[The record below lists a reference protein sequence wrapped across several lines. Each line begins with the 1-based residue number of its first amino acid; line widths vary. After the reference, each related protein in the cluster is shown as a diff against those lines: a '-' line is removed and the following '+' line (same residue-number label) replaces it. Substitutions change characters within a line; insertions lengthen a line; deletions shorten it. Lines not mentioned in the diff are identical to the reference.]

1 MESLLDNLKSP
12 EHGLRDYQK
21 NQIEELEVLAGR
33 DPQKN
38 PAIEAQNQMISD
50 YLTLQSEIMPL
61 FGPLMRPVI
70 DRLQN
75 GEDTGYQFSLDWD
88 AEIAAYNAEQRGELV
103 LEIIRLN
110 ALKQHPGF
118 SAAVLCECHPDA
130 VRFQDIRIPRS
141 WNTGEMKRKNTR
153 FTETQAKEALNRSIV
168 YRKSQWDFQLG
179 SSPKPLLNSLATAIQ
194 SPDEELA
201 GRIRTLASNKSLLWP
216 LLNKLCP
223 IEAAQG
229 QRSYTGTKA
238 EQNMARTLDDLLFAL
253 KRLPGMWITVP
264 ADSDG
269 FWGKLD
275 HQIFPYYREV
285 NRYLDAVTEAARIGS
300 NVESHLEKIDALIE
314 RVGNNLNL
322 LKDGRFQSRSF
333 TDIAAGFP
341 KGEEPST
348 RNIYWNMRVPQNR
361 KEVFD
366 TSGRPK
372 IKLILDIEA
381 RKFRDIVEVRNKIE
395 SLMPKDDL
403 ARVLFNLLPDQNMA
417 KPTKAWLKRA
427 RDLLDPGL
435 LQQILGNIQTYDAPG
450 RMDQLPLEDYLDF
463 DKSAQ
468 WAANER
474 QMQIM
479 LWAAHLA
486 GPDVAPILYDF
497 ALRSYEKIPGV
508 GIRREKLGNA
518 ASISLSLLEG
528 GAGAPY
534 LMRLQRKITYSG
546 VKKRITKYLEDAAA
560 LAGMSRRDLEELS
573 TTDHELADGKRR
585 IPLAE
590 GAAILNVV
598 SRKIVLG
605 WEDGSGKE
613 RKTLPKGLKEA
624 DPAGVKQVRAL
635 VKEIQSDLATW
646 KDRIEG
652 YFLQD
657 VAWDYEIWR
666 ARYADHG
673 TLSLLARL
681 LVWNIE
687 RDGQTVAVLP
697 VAEGCVDSAGQLV
710 DCADGKVSLWHPL
723 ESDAATVTA
732 WRNALMDLEIHQPF
746 RQAWRETFDLTD
758 AEQVTSTYSNR
769 FAGHVLRQ
777 HQMMALGVANGWQST
792 HRTGFDSPD
801 DDPTHIR
808 IPGFGLQAEYWT
820 SALAAGSPV
829 TDSGSYLFITTD
841 RVKFHKLD
849 AKARFGR
856 GDELPLEEVHPRA
869 FSEILR
875 HCDLFTSVSS
885 ISLDPEWEDRGRD
898 AQHPSK
904 WRLEADTYWAS
915 SHTRPLEGSAI
926 TRRDM
931 LRVLLPRLKKAK
943 CFSLDDMHL
952 RVQGKRQA
960 YLIHLGSAAVL
971 LEASRK
977 HVCIVPDAKPKKVAL
992 PFEGDATLSTV
1003 LSKAFLLVDDDKI
1016 TDPVILNQ
1024 I

>member
-1 MESLLDNLKSP
+1 
-12 EHGLRDYQK
+12 
-21 NQIEELEVLAGR
+21 
-33 DPQKN
+33 
-38 PAIEAQNQMISD
+38 
-50 YLTLQSEIMPL
+50 
-61 FGPLMRPVI
+61 
-70 DRLQN
+70 
-75 GEDTGYQFSLDWD
+75 
-88 AEIAAYNAEQRGELV
+88 
-103 LEIIRLN
+103 
-110 ALKQHPGF
+110 
-118 SAAVLCECHPDA
+118 
-130 VRFQDIRIPRS
+130 
-141 WNTGEMKRKNTR
+141 MKRKSTR
-153 FTETQAKEALNRSIV
+153 FTEAQAKETLNRSIV
-168 YRKSQWDFQLG
+168 YWKSQWDFQLG
-179 SSPKPLLNSLATAIQ
+179 NSPKPLLNSLASAIQ

-201 GRIRTLASNKSLLWP
+201 GRIRTLTSNQTLLWP

-223 IEAAQG
+223 IEAANG
-229 QRSYTGTKA
+229 QRSYAGSKA

-253 KRLPGMWITVP
+253 KRLPGMWVTVP
-264 ADSDG
+264 ADPDG

-275 HQIFPYYREV
+275 HQIFPYFCEV
-285 NRYLDAVTEAARIGS
+285 NRYLGAVTEAARIGG

-322 LKDGRFQSRSF
+322 LKDGRFKFRSY

-341 KGEEPST
+341 KGEKPST
-348 RNIYWNMRVPQNR
+348 QNIYWYFRVPLDR

-366 TSGRPK
+366 ASGQPK
-372 IKLILDIEA
+372 IKLILDIET
-381 RKFRDIVEVRNKIE
+381 RKFRETVEVRDKIK

-403 ARVLFNLLPDQNMA
+403 ARVLFNLLPDQSMA

-427 RDLLDPGL
+427 RDLLDPSL
-435 LQQILGNIQTYDAPG
+435 LQQILVNIQTYDAPG
-450 RMDQLPLEDYLDF
+450 RMDQLPLEDYIDF

-497 ALRSYEKIPGV
+497 AQRSYEKIPGV

-528 GAGAPY
+528 GVGAPY
-534 LMRLQRKITYSG
+534 LMRLQRKISYPS
-546 VKKRITKYLEDAAA
+546 VKKRITKYLEDAAG

-573 TTDHELADGKRR
+573 TTNHELADGNRR
-585 IPLAE
+585 IPVANGTGVLT
-590 GAAILNVV
+590 VV
-598 SRKIVLG
+598 SGKIVLS

-613 RKTLPKGLKEA
+613 RKTLPKAVKEA
-624 DPAGVKQVRAL
+624 DPEGVKQIRAL
-635 VKEIQSDLATW
+635 VKEIDSDLATW
-646 KDRIEG
+646 KDRLEG
-652 YFLQD
+652 YFLQE
-657 VAWDYEIWR
+657 ATWDYQTWR

-673 TLSLLARL
+673 TLSVLSRH

-687 RDGQTVAVLP
+687 RDGRTITVLP
-697 VAEGCVDSAGQLV
+697 IAEGCVDSNGKMV
-710 DCADGKVSLWHPL
+710 ECADGKVSLWHPL
-723 ESDAATVTA
+723 DSDAATVIA
-732 WRNALMDLEIHQPF
+732 WRNTLMGLELHQPF
-746 RQAWRETFDLTD
+746 RQAWRETFTLTD
-758 AEQVTSTYSNR
+758 AERVTSTYSNR

-777 HQMMALGVANGWQST
+777 HQMMALGAANGWQST

-820 SALAAGSPV
+820 STLAADSPV
-829 TDSGSYLFITTD
+829 TDSGSYLYIATD
-841 RVKFHKLD
+841 RVKFHRLD
-849 AKARFGR
+849 GKARFGR
-856 GDELPLEEVHPRA
+856 GDELPLEEVQPRV

-898 AQHPSK
+898 AEHPNK
-904 WRLEADTYWAS
+904 WRREADTYWAS
-915 SHTRPLEGSAI
+915 SHRRPLEGSAR

-931 LRVLLPRLKKAK
+931 LSILLPRLKKAK
-943 CFSLDDMHL
+943 YFSLEDMHL

-977 HVCIVPDAKPKKVAL
+977 HVCIIPDAKPKKVAL
-992 PFEGDATLSTV
+992 PFEGDATLSTI

-1016 TDPVILNQ
+1016 VDPVILNQ